1 MDISHPVDSESP
13 LPRAGADPTKPTPL
27 QPFPTPPLLGKLGQG
42 TDLDVYA
49 DEPPTSHIP
58 AMGLTMG
65 LMNAVAAREAGA
77 DVNGSNPIQTR

>member
-27 QPFPTPPLLGKLGQG
+27 EPFPLLGKLGQG

-49 DEPPTSHIP
+49 DEPPTTLDLPHP
-58 AMGLTMG
+58 GY
-65 LMNAVAAREAGA
+65 GA
-77 DVNGSNPIQTR
+77 WVS